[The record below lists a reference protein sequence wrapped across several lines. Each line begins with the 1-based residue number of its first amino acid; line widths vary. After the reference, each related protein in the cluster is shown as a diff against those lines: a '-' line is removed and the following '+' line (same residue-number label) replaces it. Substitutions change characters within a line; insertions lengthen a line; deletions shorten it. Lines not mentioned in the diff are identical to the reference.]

1 MTKVFYIDVSCFSN
15 DKLFE
20 AATAQLPAKR
30 LEKIKK
36 LKNSTDKY
44 LCAGAWL
51 ALEEALKCF
60 SAHSCDKEIALTKKG
75 KPYFKNIKNIYF
87 SLSHSG
93 SIALCAVSDKE
104 VGADVQLITDFCE
117 KICKK
122 YFSKDEE
129 KYIFAS
135 SAQKDKTERFFRIW
149 SLKEAYVKMTGEGLS
164 GFKKLSL
171 SEDANILEDAYF
183 AEFNIDGYKASV
195 CTNKKE
201 KDFEFKKLN
210 LSKILIK

>member
-15 DKLFE
+15 VSLFE
-20 AATAQLPAKR
+20 AATSNLPLKR

-36 LKNSTDKY
+36 LKNHTDKH

-60 SAHSCDKEIALTKKG
+60 PVCNTDKEITQTKKG
-75 KPYFKNIKNIYF
+75 KPYFKNINAVHF

-122 YFSKDEE
+122 YFSKSEV

-135 SAQKDKTERFFRIW
+135 STQEDKTERFFRIW

-171 SEDANILEDAYF
+171 LEDTNISQDVSF
-183 AEFNIDGYKASV
+183 AEFNIDGYKVSV
-195 CTNKKE
+195 CTNEEE

-210 LSKILIK
+210 LYKKLIK